1 MTCYRISTRRVM
13 KVTIVTQV
21 KVILIVKN
29 LTISQIM
36 SGKSIRKN
44 LKISQKVRFMIITNL
59 FVNVIRL
66 LKKKKRI

>member
-1 MTCYRISTRRVM
+1 M

>member
-36 SGKSIRKN
+36 NGKSIRKN